1 MRFLWA
7 DIFLISESIEKG
19 FFLIFGV
26 CTASAFS
33 IMR

>member
-1 MRFLWA
+1 MLFVA
-7 DIFLISESIEKG
+7 DISLISESIEKS
-19 FFLIFGV
+19 FFLIFCV